1 MPTKDRLRALRL
13 EANRTQIQ
21 IAKLLHIEGRTYQRL
36 ELEDALHPAPAYSVG
51 FLSGFCGLSA
61 LPHRPERGQPL
72 NFCNL
77 QFIHKKDTI

>member
-36 ELEDALHPAPAYSVG
+36 ELEELIKITASIISPTEDIIVG
-51 FLSGFCGLSA
+51 VGCGM
-61 LPHRPERGQPL
+61 P
-72 NFCNL
+72 
-77 QFIHKKDTI
+77 

>member
-36 ELEDALHPAPAYSVG
+36 ELEDVLPSTRHLLTLSDFYQVSVDH
-51 FLSGFCGLSA
+51 LLC
-61 LPHRPERGQPL
+61 RTDRREVNR
-72 NFCNL
+72 
-77 QFIHKKDTI
+77 